1 MKLCRAQYQDDVF
14 YAAVQGDTL
23 ERLGGSPFTAPEPDG
38 RTYRLSDVRLLAP
51 VSPGKVVCV
60 GKNYLAHA
68 LEFDSDVPRE
78 PLLFLKPPTAVIGPG
93 DFVEYPSFAT
103 RVDFEGELAMVIGRR
118 CRNVRAQDFAQVVLG
133 YTCLNDVTER
143 DIQRADG
150 QWTRGKGF
158 DTFCPLGPWIVTDL
172 DPSDLSV
179 RTRLNGQLRQDSR
192 TSRLIFSLGRVVEH
206 ITACMTL
213 LPGDVIATG
222 TPEGVGPMQRGD
234 TVEVEIEGIGVLR
247 NTVR

>member
-1 MKLCRAQYQDDVF
+1 MLIETLTFATEYERVYNITAE
-14 YAAVQGDTL
+14 VQELVDRSGVK
-23 ERLGGSPFTAPEPDG
+23 DG
-38 RTYRLSDVRLLAP
+38 
-51 VSPGKVVCV
+51 VCV
-60 GKNYLAHA
+60 VTARDLPVA
-68 LEFDSDVPRE
+68 LG
-78 PLLFLKPPTAVIGPG
+78 L
-93 DFVEYPSFAT
+93 PSKYDQRGWDDAMDDMHRLIAT

-179 RTRLNGQLRQDSR
+179 RTRLNGQLRHDSR